1 LTQQFKATKN
11 MWQRIQTVFLLVVI
25 ISLVVSVIQPIWKF
39 ENGAS
44 LSVLTS
50 FYFLSGEEYQYFPYS
65 VTAILTIASIT
76 MAFISIRKFKNRL
89 LQMKL
94 GALNSLFIAA
104 TIMVS
109 VYFANQLTD
118 KFHGG
123 KYGVGFFLPA
133 VAVVCNFLANRF
145 IRRDERMVR
154 DSERLR

>member
-1 LTQQFKATKN
+1 

-44 LSVLTS
+44 LSVLTA

-76 MAFISIRKFKNRL
+76 LAFISVRKFKNRL

-109 VYFANQLTD
+109 VYFANQLTE
-118 KFHGG
+118 KFPGG
-123 KYGVGFFLPA
+123 KYGIGLFLPA